1 MGRAKKRP
9 PANPYLDP
17 PYEGL
22 ARRTCP
28 ICTDDFA
35 PTRKYDSEFAE
46 SYHWDASHFGI
57 YPAADMENMIFFRR
71 RAWWTLY
78 RMDIYDPATTN
89 YHVSGVAKME
99 LEIKVS

>member
-1 MGRAKKRP
+1 MGRAKKRLP
-9 PANPYLDP
+9 VNPYLDP

-28 ICTDDFA
+28 ICTNDFA

-78 RMDIYDPATTN
+78 RMSKSRVEN
-89 YHVSGVAKME
+89 GF
-99 LEIKVS
+99 